1 MTTAS
6 SIDAMEPSW
15 APMLDG
21 KFHIWATQL
30 FFYSFF
36 HYYLPIL
43 QYVTMSTRRNLG
55 KLFFNI
61 LL

>member
-21 KFHIWATQL
+21 KYHIWATA
-30 FFYSFF
+30 FF
-36 HYYLPIL
+36 LCKK
-43 QYVTMSTRRNLG
+43 N
-55 KLFFNI
+55 
-61 LL
+61 

>member
-21 KFHIWATQL
+21 KFHIWAT
-30 FFYSFF
+30 
-36 HYYLPIL
+36 
-43 QYVTMSTRRNLG
+43 G
-55 KLFFNI
+55 KYIKNY
-61 LL
+61 